1 MISSKAQS
9 AMEYLMTYGWAIL
22 IVAVVLG
29 ALYSLGVFGGANFL
43 GGTCVASPGYLCS
56 NPLLATDG
64 TLSIVYGYQGPN
76 VTIVGFGCSTA
87 KSEPNT
93 FTASGTSNLAPG
105 QQETVQIS
113 CPLSSTATIGT
124 SFSGYL
130 WVEYDQGG
138 KSGLVAQFATI
149 SLPVSTLSSACSGS
163 VEAYVPIQITNG
175 ASAATQTTFQQELS
189 VATGSYASYTTSN
202 LYNVCFST
210 EPNGSG
216 SALQSWV
223 ETDTGTDTVW
233 VKLTTS
239 IPAGGSQIIY
249 MNFMSANQ
257 MSTTGP
263 TGEAPQLSTPYAE
276 YDNGGKVFNFYDNF
290 TGTSLNTNKWTSI
303 LTGGYGSI
311 TVDNGITLDSNA
323 GSGWV
328 GPGILSASTFNPAT
342 NVEDMYATSVSGSG
356 DFAQDWIYPAPVTG
370 SCAGNNGL
378 DCVVSGGTT
387 EGYAMTYRTWAGT
400 FAIQGYGPG
409 GMDNQNEQGC
419 SSPTSPATLIW
430 NLSLTDNEIGQNG
443 YSSCLYGPSLANA
456 PMQNSYA
463 LLVAQYDPTSVA
475 IQWFRIRTMPPMGTM
490 PSTTFESLVTG

>member
-1 MISSKAQS
+1 MSSKAQS

-210 EPNGSG
+210 GSNGSG
-216 SALQSWV
+216 SALQAWV

-276 YDNGGKVFNFYDNF
+276 YDNGGKVFSFYDNF
-290 TGTSLNTNKWTSI
+290 EGTSSSPSSSWTVNTIGAGASA
-303 LTGGYGSI
+303 
-311 TVDNGITLDSNA
+311 TV
-323 GSGWV
+323 
-328 GPGILSASTFNPAT
+328 
-342 NVEDMYATSVSGSG
+342 
-356 DFAQDWIYPAPVTG
+356 
-370 SCAGNNGL
+370 NNGL
-378 DCVVSGGTT
+378 TVTTTQTSSGIGIYTVSTYDTPLVTEADLTSYSNNCGSPYTGIFESLNNVMDTVNFAEPENSYLLSTGGSTLTYFTVTT
-387 EGYAMTYRTWAGT
+387 PTASTN
-400 FAIQGYGPG
+400 IYGPV
-409 GMDNQNEQGC
+409 
-419 SSPTSPATLIW
+419 SLPPLPTDWSVAWLGTG
-430 NLSLTDNEIGQNG
+430 NEITRIGSTSYTSTDSTLNF
-443 YSSCLYGPSLANA
+443 GPYYLGIANNA
-456 PMQNSYA
+456 GGCFS
-463 LLVAQYDPTSVA
+463 TSA
-475 IQWFRIRTMPPMGTM
+475 YQWFRARAVPPMGTM